1 MFWIECAVLLSDL
14 GILWFVAKEY
24 LESKETNRVL
34 LQVLNKQRKQ
44 KQRVSVDKI
53 IKAVTQETA

>member
-1 MFWIECAVLLSDL
+1 MFTDIPCLLADL
-14 GILWFVAKEY
+14 GILYFVMREY
-24 LESKETNRVL
+24 YESRETNRVL

-53 IKAVTQETA
+53 IKAVSMESK